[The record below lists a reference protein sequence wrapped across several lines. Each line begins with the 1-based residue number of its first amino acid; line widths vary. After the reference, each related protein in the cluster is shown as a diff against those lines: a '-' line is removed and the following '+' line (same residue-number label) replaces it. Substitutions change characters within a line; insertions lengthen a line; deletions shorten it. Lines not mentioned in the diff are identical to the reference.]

1 MVSEMRN
8 AQEFCRK
15 AWQLKKMNCPEEAL
29 IQIDKALEICP
40 QNADFL
46 NVKAI
51 ILRDLHRFD
60 EALKFYDVALSI
72 TKTNTLLNNK
82 AICILLKLE
91 EKRDSNKL
99 SGDDIDLINEAL
111 EILPEG
117 ENPSRYMTI
126 KGNILSEM
134 GQEVEA
140 ILCYYSSDKPFIERT
155 RRQQE
160 IMKNSP
166 ETFIHIAGAYRYR
179 RGLRGFQ
186 EGMVVD
192 LIREPE
198 NVHDSD
204 AIRVELNGEKI
215 GYVANSPKNL
225 IDDVKSA
232 SELKNTDLA
241 QAEIVFSMVGTY
253 LIAKL
258 I

>member
-1 MVSEMRN
+1 MN

-15 AWQLKKMNCPEEAL
+15 AWQLRKQNNPKDAL
-29 IQIDKALEICP
+29 IEINKALERCP
-40 QNADFL
+40 ENADFL

-51 ILRDLHRFD
+51 ILQDLQRFD
-60 EALKFYDVALSI
+60 EALKFYDRALSI
-72 TKTNTLLNNK
+72 TKNNTILNNK

-91 EKRDSNKL
+91 EKRDSNEL
-99 SGDDIDLINEAL
+99 SGDDMDLINEAL
-111 EILPEG
+111 EILPDG
-117 ENPSRYMTI
+117 ENPSRYMAI
-126 KGNILSEM
+126 KGNILFEM

-140 ILCYYSSDKPFIERT
+140 ILCYYSSDKAFIEKT

-179 RGLRGFQ
+179 RGHEGLH
-186 EGMVVD
+186 EGMIVD

-204 AIRVELNGEKI
+204 AIRVELKGEKI

-232 SELKNTDLA
+232 SELKNNKST
-241 QAEIVFSMVGTY
+241 QAEIVFSMAGTY

>member
-1 MVSEMRN
+1 
-8 AQEFCRK
+8 
-15 AWQLKKMNCPEEAL
+15 
-29 IQIDKALEICP
+29 
-40 QNADFL
+40 
-46 NVKAI
+46 
-51 ILRDLHRFD
+51 
-60 EALKFYDVALSI
+60 
-72 TKTNTLLNNK
+72 
-82 AICILLKLE
+82 
-91 EKRDSNKL
+91 
-99 SGDDIDLINEAL
+99 
-111 EILPEG
+111 
-117 ENPSRYMTI
+117 MTI

-140 ILCYYSSDKPFIERT
+140 ILCYYYSNTSLIKKT

-160 IMKNSP
+160 IMKNSK

-179 RGLRGFQ
+179 RGHEGLH
-186 EGMVVD
+186 EGMIVD

-204 AIRVELNGEKI
+204 AIRVELKGEKI

-232 SELKNTDLA
+232 SELKNTDLT
-241 QAEIVFSMVGTY
+241 QAEIVFSMAGTY

>member
-1 MVSEMRN
+1 MN

-15 AWQLKKMNCPEEAL
+15 AWQLRKQNNPKDAL
-29 IQIDKALEICP
+29 IEINKALERCP
-40 QNADFL
+40 ENADFL

-51 ILRDLHRFD
+51 ILQDLQRFD
-60 EALKFYDVALSI
+60 EALKFYDRALSI
-72 TKTNTLLNNK
+72 TKNNTILNNK

-91 EKRDSNKL
+91 EKRDSNEL
-99 SGDDIDLINEAL
+99 SGDDMDLINEAL
-111 EILPEG
+111 EILPDG
-117 ENPSRYMTI
+117 ENPSRYMAI
-126 KGNILSEM
+126 KGNILFEM

-140 ILCYYSSDKPFIERT
+140 ILCYYSSDKAFIEKT

-179 RGLRGFQ
+179 RGHEGLH
-186 EGMVVD
+186 EGMIVD

-204 AIRVELNGEKI
+204 AIRVELNGDKI
-215 GYVANSPKNL
+215 GYVANSPRTL
-225 IDDVKSA
+225 IDGVKSA
-232 SELKNTDLA
+232 SELKNNNST
-241 QAEIVFSMVGTY
+241 QAEIVFIMIGNY